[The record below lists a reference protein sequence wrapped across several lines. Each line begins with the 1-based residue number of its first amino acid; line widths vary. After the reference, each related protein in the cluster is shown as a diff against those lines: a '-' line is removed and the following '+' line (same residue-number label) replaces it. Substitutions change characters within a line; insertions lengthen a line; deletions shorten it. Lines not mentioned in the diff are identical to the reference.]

1 LLYQILNVMG
11 RIKDLVIELQNEFG
25 YNMED
30 MPEDFNMDEYLS
42 KRAQEVEVKPLPLSS
57 VDRDTLNFATK
68 VTYEPLFCDK
78 VKRQSK

>member
-1 LLYQILNVMG
+1 MG

-30 MPEDFNMDEYLS
+30 MPEDFNMDEYLAS
-42 KRAQEVEVKPLPLSS
+42 KANEE
-57 VDRDTLNFATK
+57 
-68 VTYEPLFCDK
+68 ELFCEK